1 MRSIAVSI
9 VFTAALA
16 APICGSLVMA
26 ETFMEK
32 TQRDE
37 LSWVPRNDPD
47 MAAAMRKARATLP
60 EFLALSRAPRPS
72 TTGFS
77 VKVAV
82 HDGSNTEYFWITPFK
97 EQDGRFNGSINNTPR
112 VVKTVKFGQSFDFS
126 EGEIVDWL
134 YVDGGRMKGNYTVCV
149 ILKREPKEQAE
160 AAKKRFGLE
169 CDL

>member
-9 VFTAALA
+9 VLTAALVV
-16 APICGSLVMA
+16 PICGSPVMA

-32 TQRDE
+32 SQRDE

-72 TTGFS
+72 ATGFA

-97 EQDGRFNGSINNTPR
+97 EQDGRFNGRIDNTPR
-112 VVKTVKFGQSFDFS
+112 AVKTVRFGQTLDFS
-126 EGEIVDWL
+126 ADEIVDWL
-134 YVDGGRMKGNYTVCV
+134 YVDSGKMKGNYTVCV
-149 ILKREPKEQAE
+149 LLKREPKEQLE
-160 AAKKRFGLE
+160 AAKKRFGLD

>member
-1 MRSIAVSI
+1 MRSIAVAI
-9 VFTAALA
+9 VLTAALA
-16 APICGSLVMA
+16 APICGSPVMA

-32 TQRDE
+32 SQRDE

-60 EFLALSRAPRPS
+60 EFLALVRAPRPS
-72 TTGFS
+72 TTGFA

-82 HDGSNTEYFWITPFK
+82 RDGSNTEYFWITPFK

-112 VVKTVKFGQSFDFS
+112 SVKTVKFGQALNFS
-126 EGEIVDWL
+126 EDDIVDWL
-134 YVDGGRMKGNYTVCV
+134 YVDGGKMKGNYTVCV
-149 ILKREPKEQAE
+149 LLKREPKEQLE

>member
-9 VFTAALA
+9 VLTAALA
-16 APICGSLVMA
+16 APICGSPVMA

-32 TQRDE
+32 SQRDE

-60 EFLALSRAPRPS
+60 EFLALARAPRPL
-72 TTGFS
+72 TTGFA

-82 HDGSNTEYFWITPFK
+82 RDGDNTEYFWITPFK
-97 EQDGRFNGSINNTPR
+97 EQNRRFNGSINNTPR
-112 VVKTVKFGQSFDFS
+112 LVKTVKFGQALDFS
-126 EGEIVDWL
+126 EDEIVDWL
-134 YVDGGRMKGNYTVCV
+134 YVDGGKMKGNYTVCAL
-149 ILKREPKEQAE
+149 LKREPKEQAE
-160 AAKKRFGLE
+160 AAKKRFGLD